1 MILNVK
7 DATRHLKIR
16 WYAVNPNMG
25 LSNQGLKPLFG
36 LDPRAICGIY
46 PPYLLTLD
54 WPITIDNQPAVGSP
68 IP

>member
-1 MILNVK
+1 
-7 DATRHLKIR
+7 
-16 WYAVNPNMG
+16 MG

-46 PPYLLTLD
+46 PPYLLALD